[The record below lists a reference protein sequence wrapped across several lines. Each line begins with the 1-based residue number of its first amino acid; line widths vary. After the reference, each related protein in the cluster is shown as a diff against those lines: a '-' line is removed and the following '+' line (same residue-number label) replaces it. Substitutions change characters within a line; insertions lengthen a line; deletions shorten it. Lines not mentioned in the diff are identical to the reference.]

1 MPHTDVQPV
10 IFTDL
15 DGSLLDHCT
24 YSAEPAD
31 DLIRS
36 LHEQSIAHVIP
47 ITSKTQSELTLLD
60 HQLPLKQSIKVSEN
74 GAIIQAPPG
83 SPLANASSPKTV
95 VLGANYSDI
104 LQALNALP
112 TDLRKHIEGFAD
124 MSDAQVSQHTGL
136 SLTQAQKARDR
147 QASEPFLWSGPAEYL
162 ELLRVRMAAEGIQL
176 QRGGRF
182 HHLTGRAT
190 KRKAMHTIMQA
201 FEAHEPSVRFASI
214 ALGDGPND
222 LEMIEA
228 ADFGVIIP
236 NPAGAAIRSSRASVR
251 SAKKAGPEG
260 WVLAVQE
267 ILQELGM
274 HWEKTQ
280 LG

>member
-1 MPHTDVQPV
+1 MPHSKVQPI

-15 DGSLLDHCT
+15 DGSLLNHDT

-31 DLIRS
+31 ELIRS
-36 LHEQSIAHVIP
+36 LHDQSLAHVIP
-47 ITSKTQSELTLLD
+47 ITSKTQSELALLD

-74 GAIIQAPPG
+74 GAIIKAPSG
-83 SPLANASSPKTV
+83 SPLADATSPKTV
-95 VLGANYSDI
+95 VLGANYHDI

-112 TDLRKHIEGFAD
+112 TDLRKHIKGFAD

-136 SLTQAQKARDR
+136 SLEQAQKARER
-147 QASEPFLWSGPAEYL
+147 QASEPFLWSGSAEQL
-162 ELLRVRMAAEGIQL
+162 ELHRERMAADGILL

-182 HHLTGRAT
+182 HHLTGNAT
-190 KRKAMHTIMQA
+190 KRKAMYTIMQA
-201 FEAHEPSVRFASI
+201 FQAHEPKGRFASI
-214 ALGDGPND
+214 AIGDGPND

-236 NPAGAAIRSSRASVR
+236 NPAGAMISSNKASVR
-251 SAKKAGPEG
+251 SARKAGPAG
-260 WVLAVQE
+260 WVLAVEE

-274 HWEKTQ
+274 H
-280 LG
+280 